1 MKSVL
6 LLLLLSFF
14 TSVIWAQNVEQS
26 KLWPDKQ
33 NANEAEIYIYTTPQK
48 VIKVYLLY

>member
-26 KLWPDKQ
+26 NSGQINKMRMRQK
-33 NANEAEIYIYTTPQK
+33 YIYTTPQK

>member
-1 MKSVL
+1 MRSV

-14 TSVIWAQNVEQS
+14 TPVIWAQNVEQS

-33 NANEAEIYIYTTPQK
+33 NANEAEIYIYITRKK
-48 VIKVYLLY
+48 VIKSHLLY